1 MASGQ
6 NLALQILINA
16 RDQASS
22 VLEKVKGKFIALGA
36 ALGGGAIFGA
46 SVKEAATFEQAMD
59 GVAAKMSIV
68 AEQGG
73 DGAVALQKLEAAA
86 KEAGSSTKFSAT
98 EAANALQVLAAS
110 GLDADAQI
118 ASLTPT
124 LNLAAIEGLELADAA
139 SIIGDVSAQMNI
151 PMAEAGRIADVLAK
165 GATLANTSVSQL
177 GNAMKQAGSLAAA
190 TGMSFEQTVGALNVL
205 ANAGIRG
212 EEAGTAL
219 RNILGQLKDP
229 ASKAREELRKLGVDT
244 NELGPAFDAIA
255 NGGEQGQVALRA
267 FGVEATGAAIALQK
281 AGSEG
286 IAGFAGQLQDVAG
299 AAERSAKIASDNF
312 FGMIANLKSA
322 ISGAAIE
329 FATPILKPLS
339 DQVAT
344 LAEKVREFTAS
355 DAFGAMSQAMVSAF
369 NAATAAI
376 GEFLGKIDWQKL
388 GDDIAAFAGN
398 AKTYLDSFGQNVQAI
413 GSATAAAGN
422 AISLVWN
429 GIKGAIRIVAYNISS
444 VMQLAVD
451 SYAGLVSGLNKVG
464 LASDDAAANARQ
476 FADDIRTGREELRQD
491 ALQDFADAANA
502 VGRLGENL
510 LDTGKKAIEAGQN
523 IISAKAPVD
532 ELSQAIQ
539 ERFGPG
545 IEKAMQNLADR
556 TREYVQAMQ
565 DAANGDEQA
574 AAKIEVL
581 KLAMEDAR
589 EAVADAKAEAEDYRA
604 KQEAL
609 AAVQKAVAEAMVAY
623 GQAQQTAANATG
635 DNAEA
640 AAEAAA
646 QLPALKAEL
655 DAAQRSLDLLTGAAT
670 EAGRAVQD
678 SGQAMEAAKPSAAQV
693 QAALLELTN
702 KYNELKEAGDDIGAG
717 AIAAQMQRIA
727 AEAINSGQAIK
738 QSTEEL
744 QREADQLAA
753 NTDRIDAQSNA
764 RAQHLQNLAKEADA
778 RGDTAKA
785 AQLEEQAA
793 RSVIDGLEAKTV
805 AIQAEI
811 TAQKALIQ
819 SMVAKA
825 ELDGPAN
832 ANEQKEID
840 AAIKKLEALDSEN
853 KAIQEKIRHLKEL
866 QGVQQDNTD
875 ETEANTDATEKQAR
889 AAHTSA
895 TAQQF
900 LTGEL
905 QKAGVA
911 QKQMAVATEAA
922 NAAYAEAAAK
932 TEAWVE
938 QLREAWVGDTWTTG
952 GAAPLL
958 FTQQYTERLQEQE
971 RVAVEAG
978 KAAAAYAEGLARVS
992 AMQAEAQSRYD
1003 AGTTSLARYIRELET
1018 AARAGQSLDDED
1030 LSSLRKAIES
1040 ARKEMEGFTQSAQ
1053 DGLASLQQ
1061 EWAELN
1067 GQQFEAQKI
1076 EHQKERLDIEQ
1087 QIAEAQAQGNTE
1099 AVRVLRQQLEM
1110 LDKIQAKERE
1120 TLQGEI
1126 ASQQAAEAEA
1136 TAREAAAKSAGKLK
1150 DTMGEIAE
1158 LSKAASGGIDIN
1170 SRSETANTSTTHHI
1184 NETVV
1189 THRLE
1194 IDAAKLFADESNV
1207 NEFIRALERA
1217 GLRVT

>member
-36 ALGGGAIFGA
+36 AIGGGALFGS

-59 GVAAKMSIV
+59 GVAAKMGIV
-68 AEQGG
+68 AEEGG
-73 DGAVALQKLEAAA
+73 EGAVALQKLEAAA

-110 GLDADAQI
+110 GLDADSQI

-190 TGMSFEQTVGALNVL
+190 SGMSFEQTVGALNVL

-219 RNILGQLKDP
+219 RNILGQLSDP

-255 NGGEQGQVALRA
+255 QGGEQGQVALRA

-312 FGMIANLKSA
+312 FGMVDSLKSA

-339 DQVAT
+339 DQVT
-344 LAEKVREFTAS
+344 QLAEKVREFTAS

-369 NAATAAI
+369 NAAAAAV

-388 GDDIAAFAGN
+388 GNDIAAFAGN
-398 AKTYLDSFGQNVQAI
+398 AKTYLDSFAQNVAAV
-413 GSATAAAGN
+413 GSAVQAMGAAA
-422 AISLVWN
+422 SLVWN
-429 GIKGAIRIVAYNISS
+429 SLTGVVKTFAAGVAQMSAGVLSAYASMVEGA
-444 VMQLAVD
+444 
-451 SYAGLVSGLNKVG
+451 NKLG
-464 LASDDAAANARQ
+464 LASDESAKKARQ
-476 FADDIRTGREELRQD
+476 SADDMQAAYVRLRD
-491 ALQDFADAANA
+491 SALNDFGKAGEAVAD
-502 VGRLGENL
+502 LGGHL

-523 IISAKAPVD
+523 IASAKAPVD
-532 ELSQAIQ
+532 ELAQTIQ

-545 IEKAMQNLADR
+545 IEQAMANLAAR
-556 TREYVQAMQ
+556 TREYAQAVQ

-589 EAVADAKAEAEDYRA
+589 QAVADAKAEAEDYRA

-609 AAVQKAVAEAMVAY
+609 AAAQEAVSKAAKAYSEAS
-623 GQAQQTAANATG
+623 QTAANATG
-635 DNAEA
+635 ANAEA

-646 QLPALKAEL
+646 KLPTLKAEL
-655 DAAQRSLDLLTGAAT
+655 DAAQHALDLLTGAAT
-670 EAGRAVQD
+670 KAGSAVKE
-678 SGQAMEAAKPSAAQV
+678 SGQAMEAAKPSATQV

-702 KYNELKEAGDDIGAG
+702 KYNELKAAGDDVGAE

-727 AEAINSGQAIK
+727 AEAANTGQALKRGADDTGRYAEASREANARVDGLATAIANGQAAQERDRDLKRELAEANARMKDALDDATAAIDRQVAAMQRDADIAQAKLDLQIK
-738 QSTEEL
+738 QLE
-744 QREADQLAA
+744 REQALAE
-753 NTDRIDAQSNA
+753 
-764 RAQHLQNLAKEADA
+764 AKGEA
-778 RGDTAKA
+778 AKA
-785 AQLEEQAA
+785 AEIALDIAHLEVDAADRSAQAQYA
-793 RSVIDGLEAKTV
+793 
-805 AIQAEI
+805 QADAL
-811 TAQKALIQ
+811 TQKADLTERAA
-819 SMVAKA
+819 MA
-825 ELDGPAN
+825 DGALSD
-832 ANEQKEID
+832 EERDMID
-840 AAIKKLEALDSEN
+840 ALRDAAEMAKIEAQSLDVSTASKK
-853 KAIQEKIRHLKEL
+853 
-866 QGVQQDNTD
+866 DN
-875 ETEANTDATEKQAR
+875 AAAAAAAADASNQQAR
-889 AAHTSA
+889 AAQNN
-895 TAQQF
+895 AQ
-900 LTGEL
+900 
-905 QKAGVA
+905 A
-911 QKQMAVATEAA
+911 QEK
-922 NAAYAEAAAK
+922 EAAALDK
-932 TEAWVE
+932 KKQSQKSSGDDGATEDSSLMGGGSYRFVLDP
-938 QLREAWVGDTWTTG
+938 QLLADTFQNASGDIATREKMLQEYIESWVGPNSEYIGDRIEKVRAIW
-952 GAAPLL
+952 
-958 FTQQYTERLQEQE
+958 EQD
-971 RVAVEAG
+971 
-978 KAAAAYAEGLARVS
+978 
-992 AMQAEAQSRYD
+992 Q
-1003 AGTTSLARYIRELET
+1003 
-1018 AARAGQSLDDED
+1018 ED
-1030 LSSLRKAIES
+1030 LYNQLIQHTEETRRRNAEIE
-1040 ARKEMEGFTQSAQ
+1040 AEYAAKLAEMEA
-1053 DGLASLQQ
+1053 ASR
-1061 EWAELN
+1061 A
-1067 GQQFEAQKI
+1067 
-1076 EHQKERLDIEQ
+1076 
-1087 QIAEAQAQGNTE
+1087 
-1099 AVRVLRQQLEM
+1099 
-1110 LDKIQAKERE
+1110 
-1120 TLQGEI
+1120 
-1126 ASQQAAEAEA
+1126 
-1136 TAREAAAKSAGKLK
+1136 AREAAAESAGKLK
-1150 DTMGEIAE
+1150 DTMSEVAE

-1170 SRSETANTSTTHHI
+1170 RSNEVTSTATVRNI

-1189 THRLE
+1189 THRIE
-1194 IDAAKLFADESNV
+1194 IDAAKLFADEANV